1 MSWQK
6 KLINIYKKVTSNKA
20 KHVEIEKELIEL
32 SGKVKLILTKEY
44 NILLVRMYITDKDGY
59 HFFKVFTPMLD
70 LQTLDNSEKVTNW
83 LLTGLQY

>member
-1 MSWQK
+1 MKKK

-32 SGKVKLILTKEY
+32 SGKVKLILTKVY

>member
-1 MSWQK
+1 MKKK